1 MLGSFQITSDQSY
14 AYLGFYSTPTW
25 ITYSRLALGCGAM
38 IQVTFHKDIA
48 RDYS

>member
-1 MLGSFQITSDQSY
+1 MLGSFQITSD
-14 AYLGFYSTPTW
+14 LGFYSTPTW